1 MSNAFEAC
9 HHTDLIV
16 TYDCLHMQS
25 ADLEYARCLKLK
37 SDGGAA
43 GKDRIA
49 VKAVQEGELIAGE
62 TNML

>member
-1 MSNAFEAC
+1 
-9 HHTDLIV
+9 
-16 TYDCLHMQS
+16 MQF
-25 ADLEYARCLKLK
+25 ADLECARCLEIK
-37 SDGGAA
+37 SDGDAA